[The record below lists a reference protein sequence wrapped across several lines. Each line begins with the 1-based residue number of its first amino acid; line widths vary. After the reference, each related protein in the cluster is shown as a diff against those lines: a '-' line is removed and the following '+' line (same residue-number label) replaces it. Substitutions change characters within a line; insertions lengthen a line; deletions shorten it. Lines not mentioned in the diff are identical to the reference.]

1 MFRDLID
8 YVKNPFILAAVVVAF
23 LLYGG
28 IVPLRPQ
35 NPYLSVIPIEDV
47 MDVSGKIASNP
58 SKFSSGRYYSA
69 SLSVSE
75 VCAAKNSSIVS
86 SESSGVIKLWI
97 PSEMVEA
104 VYPGKLYSLSGKTA
118 LIEKGEKV
126 ICHGSWNSDYECFVV
141 SSLDYLGHD
150 KGFWGTVEHFRA
162 MCRLIF
168 KRLMYSWAAAGGL
181 ILSLLSGS
189 REYLGDNVADSF
201 RNAGLS
207 HILALSGMHLSFF
220 SGLSSK
226 AGTSVFGK
234 RWSNLFQA
242 LGILFFI
249 WFAGLSPSLFRAFL
263 CSAIA
268 IIAKGVF
275 CCTADTLEILSLTFL
290 IHVCLIPDDVMS
302 AAFMLSYGALA
313 GILLFSKIIQSL
325 ISPLFPPKLSS
336 SLAASTGAQIFGAPI
351 SISLFGS
358 FSPIGVIATVF
369 VAPLI
374 SIFFALSL
382 IAVILSLCMPF
393 LSDAFG
399 GILNLFYNCIVWMVS
414 FFALCPPVY
423 V

>member
-1 MFRDLID
+1 
-8 YVKNPFILAAVVVAF
+8 VSAV
-23 LLYGG
+23 
-28 IVPLRPQ
+28 
-35 NPYLSVIPIEDV
+35 
-47 MDVSGKIASNP
+47 
-58 SKFSSGRYYSA
+58 
-69 SLSVSE
+69 
-75 VCAAKNSSIVS
+75 KNSSLVLS
-86 SESSGVIKLWI
+86 DASGTVKLWI
-97 PSEMVEA
+97 PSKIVEA

-118 LIEKGEKV
+118 LIENGENV
-126 ICHGSWNSDYECFVV
+126 ICHGSWNSDYECFIV
-141 SSLDYLGHD
+141 SSLDYLGYNS
-150 KGFWGTVEHFRA
+150 GFWGTVEHFRA

-168 KRLMYSWAAAGGL
+168 KRLMFSWANAGGL

-189 REYLGDNVADSF
+189 REYLGENVADSF

-263 CSAIA
+263 CSALA

-275 CCTADTLEILSLTFL
+275 CCTADTLEILSLAFL
-290 IHVCLIPDDVMS
+290 IHVCVIPDDVMS
-302 AAFMLSYGALA
+302 AAFMLSNGALA
-313 GILLFSKIIQSL
+313 GILLFSKMIQRF
-325 ISPLFPPKLSS
+325 ISIMFPPKLSS
-336 SLAASTGAQIFGAPI
+336 SLSASAGAQIFGVPI

-358 FSPIGVIATVF
+358 FAPVGVVATVF

-374 SIFFALSL
+374 SIFFALAI
-382 IAVILSLCMPF
+382 IATIFCLCMPF

-399 GILNLFYNCIVWMVS
+399 GILNSFYNCIVWIVRL
-414 FFALCPPVY
+414 FALCPPVY

>member
-1 MFRDLID
+1 MSRDLLD
-8 YVKNPFILAAVVVAF
+8 YVKNPFIIAAVVVSF
-23 LLYGG
+23 LLYGR

-35 NPYLSVIPIEDV
+35 NPYFSVIPIEDALN
-47 MDVSGKIASNP
+47 VSGKIASNP

-69 SLSVSE
+69 SIDVSH
-75 VCAAKNSSIVS
+75 VSAVKSSSLVS
-86 SESSGVIKLWI
+86 SEASGKLKLWI
-97 PSEMVEA
+97 PSDIVEA

-126 ICHGSWNSDYECFVV
+126 ICHGSWNSDYECFIV
-141 SSLDYLGHD
+141 SSLDYLGYD
-150 KGFWGTVEHFRA
+150 SGFWGTVEHFRA

-168 KRLMYSWAAAGGL
+168 KRLMFSWTNAGGL

-201 RNAGLS
+201 RIAGLS

-242 LGILFFI
+242 IGILFFI

-263 CSAIA
+263 CSAVA

-275 CCTADTLEILSLTFL
+275 CCTADSLEILSLVFL

-313 GILLFSKIIQSL
+313 GILLFSRIIQRF
-325 ISPLFPPKLSS
+325 ISILFPPKLSS
-336 SLAASTGAQIFGAPI
+336 SLSASTGAQVFGAPI

-358 FSPIGVIATVF
+358 FSPIGVIATIF

-374 SIFFALSL
+374 SIFFALSI

-399 GILNLFYNCIVWMVS
+399 GILNVFYNCIVWIVGL
-414 FFALCPPVY
+414 FALCPPVY

>member
-1 MFRDLID
+1 MFKNTIEYL
-8 YVKNPFILAAVVVAF
+8 KNPFMIAAVIVAV

-35 NPYLSVIPIEDV
+35 RPYCSLIPIEDAFV
-47 MDVSGKIASNP
+47 MNGSIGANP
-58 SKFSSGRYYSA
+58 SKFSSGKYYS
-69 SLSVSE
+69 STLNVNNVSSV
-75 VCAAKNSSIVS
+75 KNSSLVS
-86 SESSGVIKLWI
+86 SDASGVVKLWI
-97 PSEMVEA
+97 PSDIVEA

-118 LIEKGEKV
+118 LIEKGER
-126 ICHGSWNSDYECFVV
+126 ISCHGYWNSSYECFVV
-141 SSLDYLGHD
+141 SSLDYMGHGT
-150 KGFWGTVEHFRA
+150 GFWGTVEHFRA

-168 KRLMYSWAAAGGL
+168 KRLMYSWQDAGGL

-189 REYLGDNVADSF
+189 REYLGDHVAESF

-226 AGTSVFGK
+226 AGTSMFGK

-263 CSAIA
+263 CSALA

-275 CCTADTLEILSLTFL
+275 CCTADTLEILSLSFL
-290 IHVCLIPDDVMS
+290 IHVCVIPGDVMS

-313 GILLFSKIIQSL
+313 GILLFSKLIMRL
-325 ISPLFPPKLSS
+325 ISVLFPPKLSS
-336 SLAASTGAQIFGAPI
+336 SLSASTGAQVFGIPI

-358 FSPIGVIATVF
+358 FAPIGVIATVF
-369 VAPLI
+369 VAPLV
-374 SIFFALSL
+374 SVFFALAI
-382 IAVILSLCMPF
+382 IATILCLCMPF
-393 LSDAFG
+393 LSDVFG
-399 GILNLFYNCIVWMVS
+399 GILGMLYNCIVRIVS
-414 FFALCPPVY
+414 LFALCPPVY